1 MILLLSLEGRW
12 LLGVLSDQSPS
23 YLRRQLI
30 EPDPVVLHD
39 WNIDREQY
47 VGLVRLALEQQ

>member
-1 MILLLSLEGRW
+1 LILLLSLEGRW